1 MAPERKESPMKEEI
15 EALVAAAVARTEKE
29 RGFVEQMR
37 GKDRCSPKQLHWLR
51 GLAARAEKLKAL
63 VNEEEKPAEY
73 DLSNVVAFPGYFCRG
88 KEVLHACIAYKD
100 VDAFAQSISEKDYA
114 RCLQWDRARRARNKK
129 LAQQTGNGAA

>member
-1 MAPERKESPMKEEI
+1 MARSLFGSEVAGLPSIDKTESGYGKIQRQVLSLRRAGRLAYGDIADATRWIRK
-15 EALVAAAVARTEKE
+15 
-29 RGFVEQMR
+29 
-37 GKDRCSPKQLHWLR
+37 PKSYN
-51 GLAARAEKLKAL
+51 G
-63 VNEEEKPAEY
+63 EEEKPAEY

-100 VDAFAQSISEKDYA
+100 VDAFAQSVSEKDYA